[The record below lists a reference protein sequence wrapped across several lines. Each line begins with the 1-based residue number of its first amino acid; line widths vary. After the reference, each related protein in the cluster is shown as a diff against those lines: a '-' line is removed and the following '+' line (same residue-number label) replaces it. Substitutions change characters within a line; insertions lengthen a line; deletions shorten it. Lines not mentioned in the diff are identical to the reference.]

1 MKKYVTYI
9 KAACLSTALMFG
21 ATACSDYL
29 DKSEESD
36 ISATEPYK
44 NFTNFQGFVEL
55 LYNNIPLF
63 DKGYW
68 SNSFNWGDDE
78 VVSANINYH
87 MVYKIDQGDF
97 WGWQSEFDGWGTGWL
112 DRSEFDAYAKDRFKK
127 DSGLA
132 HGGVSVSATWVWQ
145 ISISSPTPLP
155 SRRTLLK
162 ASSSSSVD
170 GIISCS

>member
-9 KAACLSTALMFG
+9 KAACLSTALMLG

-78 VVSANINYH
+78 IISA
-87 MVYKIDQGDF
+87 
-97 WGWQSEFDGWGTGWL
+97 
-112 DRSEFDAYAKDRFKK
+112 RSEEHTSELQSQR
-127 DSGLA
+127 
-132 HGGVSVSATWVWQ
+132 
-145 ISISSPTPLP
+145 
-155 SRRTLLK
+155 
-162 ASSSSSVD
+162 
-170 GIISCS
+170 